1 MTHCICYYDNA
12 LRRPVKRLDVVER
25 TPPAV
30 CHHRSLTTSQS
41 DQHPCPCLFF
51 SATPEL
57 TSAPPT
63 SQQDQAANEAQAS
76 ASVNLDPSQPITNIQ
91 IRLAD
96 GGRLVQ
102 KFNHTHR

>member
-1 MTHCICYYDNA
+1 MAFFLIDSCLKECQ
-12 LRRPVKRLDVVER
+12 LV
-25 TPPAV
+25 
-30 CHHRSLTTSQS
+30 SLSY
-41 DQHPCPCLFF
+41 HPHPNF

-57 TSAPPT
+57 VTAPP
-63 SQQDQAANEAQAS
+63 SFQQDQAVNEAQAI
-76 ASVNLDPSQPITNIQ
+76 ASVSLDYAQPVTNIQ